1 MSVTLDPSH
10 HEYLTV
16 SNNTNADYFYFY
28 FFPSPVETPTRTPT
42 GTATEFETT
51 PRATHGLRH
60 PVVARAA
67 SFCKN
72 ETPVGAGTSPNGGQI
87 GTWYE
92 NKNFC
97 IKTSFQ
103 EVPFLNLFFFLTNPD
118 GVLPQPLSPLSLLSL
133 FSLSPSSL
141 SLSLS
146 LSLLSLSLS
155 LSLSPSSLSPPLF
168 LFVRVQCKSC
178 ARSKKKKP
186 KWC

>member
-103 EVPFLNLFFFLTNPD
+103 EVPFLNLFFLTNPD

-133 FSLSPSSL
+133 FSLSLSSL

-146 LSLLSLSLS
+146 LPLSLS
-155 LSLSPSSLSPPLF
+155 PLF

>member
-92 NKNFC
+92 NKNFFV
-97 IKTSFQ
+97 KTSFQ
-103 EVPFLNLFFFLTNPD
+103 EVPFLNLFFLTNP
-118 GVLPQPLSPLSLLSL
+118 VFCHNLSPLSPPSL
-133 FSLSPSSL
+133 
-141 SLSLS
+141 
-146 LSLLSLSLS
+146 
-155 LSLSPSSLSPPLF
+155 PPLF